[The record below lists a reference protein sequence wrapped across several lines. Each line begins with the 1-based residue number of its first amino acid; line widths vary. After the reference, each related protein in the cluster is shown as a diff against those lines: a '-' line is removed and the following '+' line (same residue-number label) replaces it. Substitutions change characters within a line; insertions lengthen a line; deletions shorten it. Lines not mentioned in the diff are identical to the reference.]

1 MNKLN
6 GTPYLLLKDFGE
18 KVAELYWFIVF
29 PNNSFREVLPQLP
42 VIAMILPSKFSLT
55 IFEDLVK
62 NSSVSKTLI
71 CLFFLFK
78 LLILLTTAI
87 EAPFLKA
94 SST

>member
-1 MNKLN
+1 MLLN
-6 GTPYLLLKDFGE
+6 DFGE
-18 KVAELYWFIVF
+18 KVAELYLFIVF

-62 NSSVSKTLI
+62 NSSVSETLI
-71 CLFFLFK
+71 CLFFLFEF
-78 LLILLTTAI
+78 LILFTIAI

-94 SST
+94 SLILR

>member
-71 CLFFLFK
+71 CLFFLFN

>member
-1 MNKLN
+1 M
-6 GTPYLLLKDFGE
+6 LLKDFGE

-62 NSSVSKTLI
+62 NSSVSETLI
-71 CLFFLFK
+71 CLFFLFEF
-78 LLILLTTAI
+78 LILFTIAI